1 MRVPQQIKDKIIS
14 KVSNELSRGIS
25 MVEHSKDQ
33 QKALHYKRATGS
45 YYLIIDGHEVLT
57 YREWYQL
64 GSPAYLISGS
74 YYECNKEKDKLK
86 PQE

>member
-1 MRVPQQIKDKIIS
+1 MNVPQQIKDKIIS
-14 KVSNELSRGIS
+14 KVSNELTRGRS
-25 MVEHSKDQ
+25 LVEHSKDQ
-33 QKALHYKRATGS
+33 QALHYKRATNT

-64 GSPAYLISGS
+64 GSPAHLTSGS
-74 YYECNKEKDKLK
+74 YYECNKQKDKLK